1 MTDASVA
8 ADLGEALDVHSDLTA
23 KVTFYHIL
31 LSDHFTE
38 FLYFFISQISAA
50 GVRVDACLLDDLCCT
65 CTADSINACQADFD
79 ALISG

>member
-23 KVTFYHIL
+23 KVTFNHIL
-31 LSDHFTE
+31 LSNNFAE

-50 GVRVDACLLDDLCCT
+50 GVGVDAC
-65 CTADSINACQADFD
+65 DSINACQADLD